1 MKPRHLMWRLHVA
14 FALFLCAF
22 SWLCLAS
29 AFAADTTPF
38 FRMRDPH
45 FLSATTAPK
54 QYVIEQPTGS
64 TSYRLVNPCSVD
76 IRIKTVS
83 SMVESVGPT
92 IGTRFLAR
100 TAEVLA
106 SSPPFMTTRTVSVM
120 TVADPGPAG
129 CTVELQYG
137 TGQ

>member
-1 MKPRHLMWRLHVA
+1 MRALLALLALTVA
-14 FALFLCAF
+14 AH
-22 SWLCLAS
+22 
-29 AFAADTTPF
+29 AADTTPF

-45 FLSATTAPK
+45 FLAAGTTPA
-54 QYVIEQPTGS
+54 QYVIEQPSGS

-76 IRIKTVS
+76 IRIRTVAS
-83 SMVESVGPT
+83 LNDSVSLS

-100 TAEVLA
+100 TSEVLA
-106 SSPPFMTTRTVSVM
+106 SSPPYMPTRTVSVM